1 MQAPNVV
8 NTNAFVFW
16 IRALRLLLHI
26 AAGLALSAFYVPF
39 CAETRK
45 KTLIHWWSAK
55 LIAILNIQVIVHGD
69 TTSLHNE
76 PSGML
81 LVANHISWIDIF
93 ALMSY
98 TPLRFVA
105 KSEIQ
110 QWPLFGY
117 LASKGNVLFIDRSK
131 RQEAKRMTNALLHH
145 LNAGERLCYFPEGT
159 TTNGTHLLPF
169 KGSLLQAAINADAHI
184 QPVAVFYPLNN
195 RAANTLMAYAGE
207 TTMLE
212 SMLNILRQ
220 RAPVAELTF
229 FTPIDTSNTSHE
241 QRDRRVI
248 ADQIQQQIQQYLYGK

>member
-1 MQAPNVV
+1 
-8 NTNAFVFW
+8 
-16 IRALRLLLHI
+16 
-26 AAGLALSAFYVPF
+26 
-39 CAETRK
+39 
-45 KTLIHWWSAK
+45 
-55 LIAILNIQVIVHGD
+55 
-69 TTSLHNE
+69 
-76 PSGML
+76 ML

-93 ALMSY
+93 ALMSHV
-98 TPLRFVA
+98 PLRFIA
-105 KSEIQ
+105 KSDIQ

-131 RQEAKRMTNALLHH
+131 RQEAKRMSNALLHH

-159 TTNGTHLLPF
+159 TTDGTHLLPF

-184 QPVAVFYPLNN
+184 QPVAVFYPLEH

-212 SMLNILRQ
+212 SMVNILRQ
-220 RAPVAELTF
+220 RAPTVELTF
-229 FTPIDTSNTSHE
+229 FAPINTATTSHE